1 MPSMTL
7 PKMNLPKIDA
17 EQLFDK
23 ADAFQT
29 KMLKSAEAYT
39 EAAIKRLPVPNARY
53 ADRMPKLEVVS
64 AEFFNR
70 AGKIQ
75 SANRVFVKRVFLGE
89 TAPAS
94 ATTATAAAPK
104 ARKAAAK

>member
-17 EQLFDK
+17 EQLFEK

-39 EAAIKRLPVPNARY
+39 EAAIKRFPAPNALF

-89 TAPAS
+89 TAPA
-94 ATTATAAAPK
+94 AATAAAPK
-104 ARKAAAK
+104 ARKTAAK